1 MGRPR
6 KKVVKVEAVV
16 VPEPVEPEPE
26 PEPKVPEEVYDESSL
41 FEDFPDEDDD
51 EPEVQ
56 LALPPT
62 VDIDLPA
69 QDSDLS
75 ADEKKLFI
83 ALLNKEIPLET
94 RAHQLGIL
102 ARMRGSKTA
111 AVGLRAIQEINKVT
125 GISADRATEAPPMF
139 QLPPDTKVSVTITKV
154 VK

>member
-1 MGRPR
+1 MGRPG

-16 VPEPVEPEPE
+16 LPIEIESQVPEVVPEPT
-26 PEPKVPEEVYDESSL
+26 YDESSL
-41 FEDFPDEDDD
+41 FEDFPDD
-51 EPEVQ
+51 EPEPA
-56 LALPPT
+56 LAPLPPI
-62 VDIDLPA
+62 DDLPA
-69 QDSDLS
+69 IDSDLS

-83 ALLNKEIPLET
+83 ELLNKEIPLSV

-125 GISADRATEAPPMF
+125 GISIDRATEAPPMF
-139 QLPPDTKVSVTITKV
+139 QLPADTKVSIAITKV